1 MEEKLAIRVKD
12 LHIYYKVMAGFSIKK
27 SLFRLKKGELKS
39 VHAVDGIS
47 FEVKRGEIL
56 GILGL
61 NGSGK
66 STTLR
71 SIAGILQ
78 PDSGSVELFGNSIT
92 LLSLGVGF
100 NREVSGRDNIVLSGM
115 LLGFS
120 EKEIMEK
127 MDAIIEFSELGNAID
142 MPVRTYSSGME
153 SKLSF
158 AITAMLETDIVLI
171 DEVLSVG
178 DTRFR
183 KKSYDK
189 MKEIVLDE
197 DRTAVIVS
205 HQESTLRELC
215 TQILWMEKGRIR
227 MIGPTE
233 EVLEKYIA
241 EMDAPA
247 AK

>member
-1 MEEKLAIRVKD
+1 MEKQLAIEVKD
-12 LHIYYKVMAGFSIKK
+12 LHIHYNVLSGFSIKK

-39 VHAVDGIS
+39 VHAVNGIS
-47 FEVKRGEIL
+47 FSVERGEIL

-61 NGSGK
+61 NGCGK

-71 SIAGILQ
+71 AIAGILQ
-78 PDSGSVELFGNSIT
+78 PDSGSVNLFGNSIT

-100 NREVSGRDNIVLSGM
+100 NREVSGRDNIILSGM

-120 EKEIMEK
+120 EKEILEK
-127 MDAIIEFSELGNAID
+127 TDAIIEFSELGAAID

-178 DTRFR
+178 DTHFR

-189 MKEIVLDE
+189 MKELVMDT

-205 HQESTLRELC
+205 HQENTLRELC
-215 TQILWMEKGRIR
+215 TRLLWMEAGKVR
-227 MIGPTE
+227 MLGPTD
-233 EVLEKYIA
+233 EVLEKYME
-241 EMDAPA
+241 EM
-247 AK
+247 K